1 MNLKSFFCAA
11 VFLSAATAQMTQA
24 SVFCDVLAGPGE
36 VVMLNS
42 GPNNKSETLVELKA
56 EDAVQVGFDTAERK
70 DGWEEVLFY
79 PEAAASGDATPIRG
93 WIETRFLSDIC
104 G

>member
-1 MNLKSFFCAA
+1 MSLKSFFCAA
-11 VFLSAATAQMTQA
+11 VFLLAGTAQMTQA
-24 SVFCDVLAGPGE
+24 SVFCDVLAGPDE

-42 GPNNKSETLVELKA
+42 GPSDKSETLVELKA
-56 EDAVQVGFDTAERK
+56 EDAVQVDFDTAERR

-79 PEAAASGDATPIRG
+79 PGSSEATPIRG
-93 WIETRFLSDIC
+93 WIETRFLSDTC